1 MNWQTAIPDLA
12 PAHAQR
18 LSSLAPKELGKGVVL
33 FRPGEMAAGFAVVLE
48 GRVEVN
54 LTGPSGREILLYAVE
69 PGQSCVQTTLGL
81 LGGEAYTGEAITVS
95 DVRTI
100 QIPKPMFLEMMDGD
114 ASFRAYVM
122 TSFAQRMRDITRL
135 LERVAFGRVE
145 ARLASELLHLER
157 EGRVAATHAEL
168 AARIGSAREV
178 VTRRIDGFVRE
189 GWISAERGEVRLL
202 DAEALRQLAA
212 SLG

>member
-1 MNWQTAIPDLA
+1 MNWVATIPDLL
-12 PAHAQR
+12 PGHAGR
-18 LSSLAPKELGKGVVL
+18 LSALPPREIPRGVTL
-33 FRPGEMAAGFAVVLE
+33 FRPGEHAHGFAVVLS

-81 LGGEAYTGEAITVS
+81 LGGEAYSGEAVTVS
-95 DVRTI
+95 DVRVI
-100 QIPKPMFLEMMDGD
+100 SIPKAMFLEMMNADAGFRGFVM
-114 ASFRAYVM
+114 ASFAR
-122 TSFAQRMRDITRL
+122 RMHDITRL

-145 ARLASELLHLER
+145 CRLAAELLQLETD
-157 EGRVAATHAEL
+157 GRVSATHAEL

-189 GWISAERGEVRLL
+189 GWVVAERGEVRLC
-202 DAEALRQLAA
+202 DRDALRQLAA
-212 SLG
+212 SLS